1 MSGCLSLAKDR
12 APYPSTLRSTYARRF
27 LRIPRTGTSLAVQWL
42 RFYLPSTGGTVSI
55 PGQGTKIPHATAK
68 KKKEKEESP
77 ELLPPKEPEHFLM
90 GEHHHSGTVPR
101 EFVDMRGH
109 AKDSEDRILP
119 LSIW

>member
-1 MSGCLSLAKDR
+1 MSQPGQGQGSLSLHSQIHLCTEVPQNPQNWDL
-12 APYPSTLRSTYARRF
+12 P
-27 LRIPRTGTSLAVQWL
+27 IVQWL

-55 PGQGTKIPHATAK
+55 PSQGTKIPRTQPK
-68 KKKEKEESP
+68 RKRKEESP
-77 ELLPPKEPEHFLM
+77 ELLLPKEPEHFLM

-101 EFVDMRGH
+101 QFVDMRGH